1 MIKKIKII
9 DIFNMISQEQ
19 EMPKKIKYRDDILK
33 YDKDCQDYIGV
44 KETGSGS
51 FFNFLFVNAPTLNF
65 INDYV
70 EILEDNTEEI
80 EELFGYRTG
89 ENDLYNDNF
98 DDMYRKINEL
108 VKAIKEL
115 RKEKR

>member
-1 MIKKIKII
+1 MNKKIRII
-9 DIFNMISQEQ
+9 DILNMISQEQ

-70 EILEDNTEEI
+70 EILEDNTEDI
-80 EELFGYRTG
+80 EELNKLFEQIGYDVG
-89 ENDLYNDNF
+89 
-98 DDMYRKINEL
+98 KITMEIAKGL
-108 VKAIKEL
+108 EKAIKES
-115 RKEKR
+115 RKEK